1 MEFHLT
7 AKNSYTDANGT
18 VTPEFDDYIQ
28 YESGMQTGL
37 ANFGTVPSALN
48 KTVRVPIQKKNT
60 KYNLQI
66 KVTDPF
72 STALISASWD
82 GIYNQRRHARK

>member
-7 AKNSYTDANGT
+7 AKNSYVDSAGT
-18 VTPEFDDYIQ
+18 VTKEFDDYIQ
-28 YESGMQTGL
+28 YESGMITGL
-37 ANFGTVPSALN
+37 ATLGNIPSELN
-48 KTVRVPIQKKNT
+48 KTVRVPIQKKNN

-66 KVTDPF
+66 KIPDPF

-82 GIYNQRRHARK
+82 GNYNQRRHVRR